1 MICSTYF
8 ALPKGAENL
17 PKSVKGVG
25 FLNVRSSLPSCSLRT
40 KESKTPFTS
49 ALASCYI
56 SRKPRGPVLQNTI
69 SVAVATSTDKRG
81 FVSSKFWGLVRMYAS
96 PLMVMGGMGLPVR
109 MAARLRT
116 CFEHPVHPLCFKTQ
130 KVGSLIPVGTQTM
143 NAITQQASRAAT
155 PSPTTGTV
163 PTAHITDVLAAF
175 NAANMAASYIER
187 GSFAA
192 ARRKLIQALASIN
205 QIKLEG

>member
-1 MICSTYF
+1 MHTYF

-17 PKSVKGVG
+17 PKSVKGAG

-56 SRKPRGPVLQNTI
+56 SRKPRGPVTQKHQI
-69 SVAVATSTDKRG
+69 RSGCTSTDKRG
-81 FVSSKFWGLVRMYAS
+81 FVTPKFLGLVRLNAPAQWLRGVVGATRKDVRTAS
-96 PLMVMGGMGLPVR
+96 DVFLTATLHQMHSKMQTVVS
-109 MAARLRT
+109 
-116 CFEHPVHPLCFKTQ
+116 
-130 KVGSLIPVGTQTM
+130 SLIPEGTQTM
-143 NAITQQASRAAT
+143 TAITQQASRAAT
-155 PSPTTGTV
+155 SSPTTGTI
-163 PTAHITDVLAAF
+163 PAAHITDVLAAF

-192 ARRKLIQALASIN
+192 ARRKLTQALASIN